1 MINANELRI
10 GNWVNFTG
18 NGNDNFIVVKELWKR
33 ELVSD
38 YMGNEL
44 CLFYTEDDLR
54 PIPLTPE
61 ILEKCGFEKHDTENC
76 LFIYL
81 HKHELDVDKI
91 TVSNNDG
98 IVRIE
103 IPGRRDSCMLQPHIK
118 YLHQLQNLI
127 HALTQT
133 ELEIKL

>member
-18 NGNDNFIVVKELWKR
+18 NGNDNFIKVNELWKR

-44 CLFYTEDDLR
+44 CLFYTEDDLQ

-61 ILEKCGFEKHDTENC
+61 ILEKCGFVRKQDWFYKAFFVLGFLTTDSHFQTE
-76 LFIYL
+76 LKFAGT
-81 HKHELDVDKI
+81 EGDWRVLDI
-91 TVSNNDG
+91 TS
-98 IVRIE
+98 
-103 IPGRRDSCMLQPHIK
+103 
-118 YLHQLQNLI
+118 LHQLQNLYFC
-127 HALTQT
+127 LVGE
-133 ELEIKL
+133 ELLIKL